1 MKKYIVVYNDTTG
14 EVICQ
19 NLADAEEYILS
30 RAEEDLYE
38 EMLVD
43 TWDGWSESPQAF
55 IQSYAEYLAR
65 IKKGRT
71 HDSWQYHRIYTTNGF
86 MLYRA
91 GINYFIYEVEEL
103 D

>member
-1 MKKYIVVYNDTTG
+1 MKKYVVVYNDFA
-14 EVICQ
+14 EAICQ
-19 NLADAEEYILS
+19 NYADAEEFILS

-55 IQSYAEYLAR
+55 IQSYVDYFAR
-65 IKKGRT
+65 V
-71 HDSWQYHRIYTTNGF
+71 HHHLSYSRIHTINGF
-86 MLYRA
+86 MLYCK
-91 GINYFIYEVEEL
+91 GINYYIYEVEEL

>member
-1 MKKYIVVYNDTTG
+1 MKKYIVIYNDFA

-55 IQSYAEYLAR
+55 IQSYADYFAR
-65 IKKGRT
+65 V
-71 HDSWQYHRIYTTNGF
+71 HHHLSYSRIHTINGF
-86 MLYRA
+86 MLYRQ
-91 GINYFIYEVEEL
+91 GINYYIYEVEEL